1 MLLTEDSIQ
10 DVYFLNKYNINIDP
24 DYNYRC
30 VHCVWIYFIVQ
41 KLKKNSTSKEVKRL
55 KSERKENWKFD
66 GH

>member
-30 VHCVWIYFIVQ
+30 VHVNIFHF
-41 KLKKNSTSKEVKRL
+41 
-55 KSERKENWKFD
+55 KS
-66 GH
+66 

>member
-30 VHCVWIYFIVQ
+30 VHVNIFHFKSW
-41 KLKKNSTSKEVKRL
+41 KKNSTSKEVKRL